1 MKLPN
6 GFGSITHLAGNRRRP
21 WAVRKSIDGH
31 QKYLAFFATYDDALS
46 YLADYNKNLIVYTPA
61 RMTFADVYAL
71 DMRERRPRI
80 AAITAKNY
88 DIAFTKCAA
97 IASCPLREIA
107 VADLQAVIKRVSDA
121 GIGYAT
127 QKRVRQVMHNVYK
140 YAVKYQIL
148 PQAGDISRFVDV
160 DKPRRKYKKQPFITR
175 QINRVKA
182 IADDEQHP
190 LSKWAKCVLMMCYSG
205 PRPSEFINI
214 LSSDVKLRNRTYKI
228 RHSKTKAGQ
237 NRLVP
242 ISKKVRKY
250 YEWWISQGGKTL
262 IVDDDGKPLNYCRF
276 RRRFDKV
283 MAAARC
289 HHTPHE
295 CRHTCATWL
304 DDKGANKIAIKRIL
318 GHAVQD
324 ITDGVYTHKNVRQLK
339 KAIDLL

>member
-6 GFGSITHLAGNRRRP
+6 GFGSITHLSGNRRRP
-21 WAVRKSIDGH
+21 WAVRKTINSH
-31 QKYLAFFATYDDALS
+31 QKYLAYFTSHDDALA
-46 YLADYNKNLIVYTPA
+46 YLADYNKNLVVYA
-61 RMTFADVYAL
+61 LSRMTFADVYRL
-71 DMRERRPRI
+71 DMQERHRRI
-80 AAITAKNY
+80 APITAKNY
-88 DIAFTKCAA
+88 DISFAKCKAL
-97 IASCPLREIA
+97 IDKPLRDIT
-107 VADLQAVIKRVSDA
+107 VADLQAVIKRISDS
-121 GIGYAT
+121 GVGYAT

-140 YAVKYQIL
+140 YAVKYQVL
-148 PQAGDISRFVDV
+148 PQSGDMSRFVDV
-160 DKPRRKYKKQPFITR
+160 DKPQRKYKKLPFITR
-175 QINRVKA
+175 QLNRVKA

-190 LSKWAKCVLMMCYSG
+190 LSPWAKCVIMMCYSG
-205 PRPSEFINI
+205 PRPSEF
-214 LSSDVKLRNRTYKI
+214 LSVQKSDVKLHSRTYKI

-242 ISKKVRKY
+242 ISRKVSSY
-250 YEWWISQGGKTL
+250 YAWWMVRSGKTL
-262 IVDDDGKPLNYCRF
+262 ITDDNGQPLTYCQF

-283 MAAARC
+283 MDAAHC

-324 ITDGVYTHKNVRQLK
+324 ITDGIYTHKNVRQLK